1 MKRLKQTGQ
10 VGLNKKMPK
19 KKILFSVFMFL
30 LLLTACNNAK
40 DEELDGTM
48 YTSKDVY
55 IDSFECGYLPDF
67 PRNLIMI
74 ETEEQ
79 LAYALEHYNIHNKL
93 QELSGKY
100 DIGEYTYI
108 MMYEQVSNDGY
119 YLHAD
124 RILINDYSPQ
134 FVMDRKSHGPGG
146 EVSLVMGGF
155 MHIAAVPK
163 AYLEDYTFTDPYIIY
178 PGEET
183 ISYK

>member
-1 MKRLKQTGQ
+1 
-10 VGLNKKMPK
+10 MPK
-19 KKILFSVFMFL
+19 KKILFSVFLFL

-40 DEELDGTM
+40 DEELDGTV

-67 PRNLIMI
+67 PRHLIMI

-108 MMYEQVSNDGY
+108 IRYNEVGSSGY

-124 RILINDYSPQ
+124 RILINDYSPR
-134 FVMDRKSHGPGG
+134 FIMDAKSHDPQGSLV
-146 EVSLVMGGF
+146 ELVMGGF

-163 AYLEDYTFTDPYIIY
+163 AYLEDYTFTNPYIIY
-178 PGEET
+178 PGEDQIQEET
-183 ISYK
+183 K

>member
-1 MKRLKQTGQ
+1 MD
-10 VGLNKKMPK
+10 KKMPK

-30 LLLTACNNAK
+30 LLLTACNNGK
-40 DEELDGTM
+40 DEELDGTV
-48 YTSKDVY
+48 YTSKDVH
-55 IDSFECGYLPDF
+55 IDSFECGYLADRF
-67 PRNLIMI
+67 PRQLIMI

-79 LAYALEHYNIHNKL
+79 LAYALEHYNIRNKL

-108 MMYEQVSNDGY
+108 MMYDQVSNDGY

-134 FVMDRKSHGPGG
+134 FVMDRKSHTHTKEGIA
-146 EVSLVMGGF
+146 SQVMGGF

-163 AYLEDYTFTDPYIIY
+163 AYLEDYTFTNPYIIY
-178 PGEET
+178 PGEEQIQEKT
-183 ISYK
+183 K